1 MILVV
6 LACVSMTAQNSI
18 VNNPNN
24 KAYFGLRIGGDVT
37 CPGDITADNVG
48 VSVFSV
54 GGGVEFGGIYNI
66 LLPISMLNRDSSS
79 ITTLILSKKIFWM
92 TIPVARSES
101 SE

>member
-1 MILVV
+1 MKKYLVSVILVV

-54 GGGVEFGGIYNI
+54 GGGV
-66 LLPISMLNRDSSS
+66 
-79 ITTLILSKKIFWM
+79 
-92 TIPVARSES
+92 
-101 SE
+101 